1 MKMTLSKPVPVA
13 YGPTWAE
20 VGWGPWQFP
29 SMRKDGKRVFAG
41 VHVGQDSED
50 DYGLE
55 NKWFYSDDNGE
66 TWTPATREESD
77 RGFVVAENGDRIFQ
91 SALPPV
97 EVDPKIFEGITPV
110 GMFEDYYTFYR
121 FDDFPEGTFD
131 RAFKMTRIR
140 KGCTERETFL
150 APIKNFDDLLIR
162 RINGTN
168 KVLLPFMFGRLR
180 KAPDGSLWFTSYD
193 RGLTPGTGEFYDC
206 FFAYFYRSDDNGE
219 SWELASVQDPQKTE
233 GAICYCEQDICWLPS
248 GRALTVSR
256 SEGLHLAISDD
267 GGYTW
272 GKSVQL
278 DTIGV
283 DPAIC
288 ALKCGAVLTSYGRPG
303 FFVRAC
309 FDGKGEKWEEPVKI
323 NQETCSYSDIVA
335 ISDNEALVAF
345 TEFHYTDENVENR
358 KTLMVVKVT
367 FEED

>member
-1 MKMTLSKPVPVA
+1 MKMTVSKPIPVA

-55 NKWFYSDDNGE
+55 NKWFYSDDDGE
-66 TWTPATREESD
+66 TWTPATREEAD
-77 RGFVVAENGDRIFQ
+77 RGFVVAENGDRIFH
-91 SALPPV
+91 STRAPI
-97 EVDPKIFEGITPV
+97 EVDPKIFEGLEVV
-110 GMFEDYYTFYR
+110 GVFEDYYEFYR
-121 FDDFPEGTFD
+121 FDDFPEGTF
-131 RAFKMTRIR
+131 RKTFVMTRIK
-140 KGCTERETFL
+140 KGETERETFE
-150 APIKNFDDLLIR
+150 APIIGFDDLLICR
-162 RINGTN
+162 MTGTN

-180 KAPDGSLWFTSYD
+180 KAPDGTLWHMHYG
-193 RGLTPGTGEFYDC
+193 RGITPGTNKFYDC
-206 FFAYFYRSDDNGE
+206 FFAYFFRSTDCGE
-219 SWELASVQDPQKTE
+219 SWELVSVQDPQKTE
-233 GAICYCEQDICWLPS
+233 GAVLYCEQDICWLPDGS
-248 GRALTVSR
+248 ALTVSR
-256 SEGLHLAISDD
+256 SEGLHLAISED
-267 GGYTW
+267 GGFNW

-288 ALKCGAVLTSYGRPG
+288 CLGCGAVLTSYGRPG

-309 FDGKGEKWEEPVKI
+309 FDGKGEKWEAPVKI

-367 FEED
+367 FEE